1 MYTQK
6 TYKYGLFRDWLG
18 EGESFFKKRGRGE
31 IKEGEVVWKR
41 GINTLSGWLYLHLP
55 SLCLIKIIKNLQSH
69 GYISCVQFWN
79 KTNLGSYLQEM
90 QNFDSHYGNKLHWQ
104 IKNKSLKKMCAT
116 KLQQQYWKNIRYKM
130 TKKTA
135 SGSTISKKTASGST
149 VLKLLQI
156 WNANI
161 NVVFSAF
168 YVRNLFCVTE
178 SVPKN
183 LWSFLVCRFTCSS
196 CYTGETT
203 CHLTMKIKEHLE
215 TESKLT
221 ILKHLKKYQI
231 V

>member
-1 MYTQK
+1 
-6 TYKYGLFRDWLG
+6 
-18 EGESFFKKRGRGE
+18 
-31 IKEGEVVWKR
+31 
-41 GINTLSGWLYLHLP
+41 
-55 SLCLIKIIKNLQSH
+55 
-69 GYISCVQFWN
+69 
-79 KTNLGSYLQEM
+79 
-90 QNFDSHYGNKLHWQ
+90 
-104 IKNKSLKKMCAT
+104 MCAT

-168 YVRNLFCVTE
+168 SVRNLFCVTE
-178 SVPKN
+178 PVPKN
-183 LWSFLVCRFTCSS
+183 LWSFLVCRFTCPS